1 MSGHTSAQSASTV
14 VLLSG
19 IGGSHS
25 NEACGSRSRDARLL
39 VRGSG
44 GHGPVGDRGVP
55 GRRASS
61 YSNQCLCLRNL
72 QCDIDATTCMVSRE
86 NAVIVTSLLVALAVG
101 AGLVQYTDA
110 PSWVAM
116 AVFIVLGVVV
126 PTAINES
133 SRRDRGV
140 E

>member
-1 MSGHTSAQSASTV
+1 
-14 VLLSG
+14 
-19 IGGSHS
+19 
-25 NEACGSRSRDARLL
+25 
-39 VRGSG
+39 
-44 GHGPVGDRGVP
+44 
-55 GRRASS
+55 
-61 YSNQCLCLRNL
+61 
-72 QCDIDATTCMVSRE
+72 MVSRE

-140 E
+140 EQTARVCGGDSSRSTGKAAVVAGP